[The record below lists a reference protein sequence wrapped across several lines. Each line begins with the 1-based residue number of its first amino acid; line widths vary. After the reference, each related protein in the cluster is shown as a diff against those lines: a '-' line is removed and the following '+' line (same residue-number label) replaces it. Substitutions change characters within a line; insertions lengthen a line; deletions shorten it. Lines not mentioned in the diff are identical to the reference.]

1 MVPPCSA
8 TLARRRGP
16 RRRHLQIYTRNF
28 AQLSSSR
35 ACGEVMVATG
45 QRAGTVMQAPSN
57 DNSIDALAMASDR
70 SHASGL
76 MNTQAEPCLA
86 DVTQAVA
93 GVVRIVELMLAR
105 GMGGTLR
112 CIAPEERAILRSEEH

>member
-1 MVPPCSA
+1 
-8 TLARRRGP
+8 
-16 RRRHLQIYTRNF
+16 
-28 AQLSSSR
+28 
-35 ACGEVMVATG
+35 MVATG

-112 CIAPEERAILRSEEH
+112 CIAPEERAIIEQARLLANRLLTLTSPEDRKSNRLNSRH

>member
-1 MVPPCSA
+1 
-8 TLARRRGP
+8 
-16 RRRHLQIYTRNF
+16 
-28 AQLSSSR
+28 
-35 ACGEVMVATG
+35 MVATG

-112 CIAPEERAILRSEEH
+112 SEEHTSELQSLMRNSYAVSCLHKKETHTH